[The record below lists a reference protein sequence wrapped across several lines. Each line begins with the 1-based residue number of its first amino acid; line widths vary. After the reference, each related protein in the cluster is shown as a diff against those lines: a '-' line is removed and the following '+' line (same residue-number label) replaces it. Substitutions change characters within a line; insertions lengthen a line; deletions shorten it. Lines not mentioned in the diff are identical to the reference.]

1 MSIETIGGMKKILGN
16 HAAGPWTKEVD
27 LKSVVPEAFELNGT
41 KKSSFLEMLSESVAQ
56 VNGLQQEANVAIE
69 KLVTGE
75 SKNLQETMIAVE
87 KADIAF
93 KTINQIRLKVID
105 AYKEIMK
112 MQV

>member
-1 MSIETIGGMKKILGN
+1 MSIETVGRMNNIIGN
-16 HAAGPWTKEVD
+16 HAAASWAKDVD

-41 KKSSFLEMLSESVAQ
+41 KKSNFLEMLSESVAQ
-56 VNGLQQEANVAIE
+56 VNGLQQDANIAIE

-75 SKNLQETMIAVE
+75 SKNLQETMMAVE